1 VSEAS
6 GSSAAAERAQ
16 EKATSLADEFTPLC
30 AGSADSDSA
39 LGSDYRLYSR
49 QDHMM

>member
-16 EKATSLADEFTPLC
+16 EKATSLADEFTRFARDQPIATVL
-30 AGSADSDSA
+30 SA
-39 LGSDYRLYSR
+39 LIIGYILAKIT
-49 QDHMM
+49 